1 MKKKKFQN
9 NSGITV
15 CDSIVMSVKTKHIN
29 LRRIESVF
37 IALTG
42 YISAIMVFLCMFDFK
57 YSHTALFASAVVF
70 SAIYIFLS
78 LMGKNALWIIIITI
92 CAGGAAVWKV
102 MDSVSMGYKFVYNI
116 AYRASYHT
124 EIDYYKFL
132 DGELEKDCV
141 TTFFILCAW
150 LLSLVIYIF
159 TIYHPH
165 PLPPLIAVFPILEI
179 GMYNGL
185 EVNIFWG
192 MLAIGFLIASFGMST
207 IDMGEYSG
215 GNGGFVRKE
224 NLFFPKRQMRLKV
237 TEKCGVY
244 IIILVM
250 LSAGLA
256 AGGIK
261 LTGYKRSEELN
272 QKRIDIRDAV
282 NSFSIENLADS
293 ISNLT
298 AAFGFTFKMESHKLG
313 NIASMKY
320 KDRTDMTVTLDQKF
334 DGAIYLKE
342 YTGSVYR
349 NNEWLTLPESDYNDP
364 VFTDFKTYNIYPQDF
379 PFRFN
384 KIIDVNDKEYT
395 ININSSLKGNRSF
408 APYGSDN
415 IGGIIYNHDSDVST
429 KDRNEKEFSYKFSR
443 VDAEIVAQMLDRP
456 VRNVYALD
464 NIADEEWKNTI
475 TEYCQNKGIIDYDD
489 YLSIDSELPFNMELM
504 YNNPPLIMTELI
516 QEEYEQ
522 FVYDNYLQIPDNT
535 NMDEIRDAFADI
547 LDVSDQA
554 VIAVD
559 KLQILYALRAQVAE
573 MAEYSLQPGKTPKNR
588 DFVNYF
594 LLENNK
600 GYCTHYATSGV
611 ILARMAGIPARYATG
626 YVLVGD
632 DFCGDTQNAD
642 GSYTIDVK
650 DNRSHAWIEVYLSG
664 YGWVPFE
671 FTAGYT
677 SQSID
682 TTPATE
688 AEVPTENTE
697 TTTAPEAQPD
707 PSTTHDNSAA
717 ATTSANG
724 DAAVN
729 TTVPITS
736 HGVGMS
742 EGFSGSGGGAK
753 LPQSVKY
760 VIYSVL
766 TVFAA
771 VMLIIIRHR
780 LTMCIRKKRFISGST
795 AERAGHMY
803 AYAEKLLDFVKIK
816 QGEMQ
821 YSDFAEYAEVRC
833 CGVYFS
839 HGSFKEFMDISLRA
853 VFSDTAPE
861 NEEMMK
867 CKDFVDNMSKGIY
880 EKASFIGKIYLKF
893 IVCLI

>member
-1 MKKKKFQN
+1 MKKKKLPN
-9 NSGITV
+9 TSGITV
-15 CDSIVMSVKTKHIN
+15 CDSIVMSVKAKHIN
-29 LRRIESVF
+29 LRRIEAVL
-37 IALTG
+37 IALAG
-42 YISAIMVFLCMFDFK
+42 YVSTIMVFLCMFDFK
-57 YSHTALFASAVVF
+57 YSHTALLTSAAVF
-70 SAIYIFLS
+70 SAIYILLS
-78 LMGKNALWIIIITI
+78 LMGKNALWLIIMTI
-92 CAGGAAVWKV
+92 GAGGAALWRV
-102 MDSVSMGYKFVYNI
+102 MDSVAMGYKFVYNI
-116 AYRASYHT
+116 IYRASYHT

-132 DGELEKDCV
+132 DDKLEKDSV
-141 TTFFILCAW
+141 TTFFILGAW
-150 LLSLVIYIF
+150 VLALVIYIF

-192 MLAIGFLIASFGMST
+192 MMAIGFLIACFGMST

-244 IIILVM
+244 LILLVM

-256 AGGIK
+256 AGGMK
-261 LTGYKRSEELN
+261 LTGYKRSEEIN
-272 QKRIDIRDAV
+272 QKRIEIRDAV

-320 KDRTDMTVTLDQKF
+320 KDRTDMTITLDQKF
-334 DGAIYLKE
+334 SGAIYLKE

-349 NNEWLTLPESDYNDP
+349 DNEWLPLSETAYSEP
-364 VFTDFKTYNIYPQDF
+364 VFSDFKTYNIYPQDF
-379 PFRFN
+379 PYRFN
-384 KIIDVNDKEYT
+384 KIFDVNDTEYT
-395 ININSSLKGNRSF
+395 IWIDSSLKGNRSF

-415 IGGIIYNHDSDVST
+415 IGGLVYNHDSDVSS
-429 KDRNEKEFSYKFSR
+429 KNRNKNEFSYKFSR
-443 VDAEIVAQMLDRP
+443 VDAELVAQMLDKP

-464 NIADEEWKNTI
+464 NITDEEWRDTI
-475 TEYCQNKGIIDYDD
+475 TGYGQAKGLMDYDD
-489 YLSIDSELPFNMELM
+489 YLSIDSELPPNMELM
-504 YNNPPLIMTELI
+504 YSNPPLIMTELI
-516 QEEYEQ
+516 QEEYEN
-522 FVYDNYLQIPDNT
+522 FVYDHYLQLPDDT
-535 NMDEIRDAFADI
+535 NMDEVREAFADI
-547 LDVSDQA
+547 LSVSDQA
-554 VIAVD
+554 VVAVD
-559 KLQILYALRAQVAE
+559 QLQILHALRAQVAE
-573 MAEYSLQPGKTPKNR
+573 MAEYSLHPGKTPRNR

-632 DFCGDTQNAD
+632 DFNNDTKNAD
-642 GSYTIDVK
+642 GSYTIEVK

-682 TTPATE
+682 TTPTTE

-707 PSTTHDNSAA
+707 PSTTHDNSQPS
-717 ATTSANG
+717 TTTASGAE
-724 DAAVN
+724 AVN
-729 TTVPITS
+729 TTVQVTS
-736 HGVGMS
+736 LGTGLP
-742 EGFSGSGGGAK
+742 GGIGRGGGGVK

-760 VIYSVL
+760 VMYSIL
-766 TVFAA
+766 TAA
-771 VMLIIIRHR
+771 ALVMLIIIRRR
-780 LTMCIRKKRFISGST
+780 LTLYIRKKRFSEGSA
-795 AERAGHMY
+795 AERASYMY
-803 AYAEKLLDFVKIK
+803 AYAEKLLGFVKITRD
-816 QGEMQ
+816 EMK
-821 YSDFAEYAEVRC
+821 YMDFAEYTEARC
-833 CGVYFS
+833 SGVYFPKD
-839 HGSFKEFMDISLRA
+839 SFREFMDVSLRA
-853 VFSDTAPE
+853 AFSDIPPE
-861 NEEMMK
+861 NDEMAK
-867 CKDFVDNMSKGIY
+867 CRSFVADMSKRIC
-880 EKASFIGKIYLKF
+880 ERTSFIGKIYLKL
-893 IVCLI
+893 IACLI

>member
-1 MKKKKFQN
+1 M
-9 NSGITV
+9 
-15 CDSIVMSVKTKHIN
+15 
-29 LRRIESVF
+29 
-37 IALTG
+37 
-42 YISAIMVFLCMFDFK
+42 
-57 YSHTALFASAVVF
+57 
-70 SAIYIFLS
+70 
-78 LMGKNALWIIIITI
+78 IITI
-92 CAGGAAVWKV
+92 GAGGAALWRV
-102 MDSVSMGYKFVYNI
+102 MDSVAMGYKFVYNI
-116 AYRASYHT
+116 IYRASYHT

-132 DGELEKDCV
+132 DGRLEKDSV
-141 TTFFILCAW
+141 TTFFILGAW
-150 LLSLVIYIF
+150 LLALVIYIF

-192 MLAIGFLIASFGMST
+192 MMAIGFLIACFGMST

-244 IIILVM
+244 LIILVM

-256 AGGIK
+256 AGGMK
-261 LTGYKRSEELN
+261 LTGYKRSEEIN
-272 QKRIDIRDAV
+272 QRRIEIRDAV

-320 KDRTDMTVTLDQKF
+320 KDRTDMTITLDKKF
-334 DGAIYLKE
+334 SGAIYLKE

-349 NNEWLTLPESDYNDP
+349 NNEWLPLPETAYSDP
-364 VFTDFKTYNIYPQDF
+364 VFSDFKTYNIYPQDF
-379 PFRFN
+379 PYRFN
-384 KIIDVNDKEYT
+384 KIFDVNDAEYT
-395 ININSSLKGNRSF
+395 IWIDSSLKGNRSF

-415 IGGIIYNHDSDVST
+415 IGGLVYNHDSDVSS
-429 KDRNEKEFSYKFSR
+429 KNRNKNEFSYKFSH
-443 VDAEIVAQMLDRP
+443 VDAELVAQMLDKP

-464 NIADEEWKNTI
+464 NITDDKWRDTI
-475 TEYCQNKGIIDYDD
+475 TGYGQAKGIMDYDD
-489 YLSIDSELPFNMELM
+489 YISIDSELPPNMEFM
-504 YNNPPLIMTELI
+504 YSNPPLIMTELI
-516 QEEYEQ
+516 QEEYEN
-522 FVYDNYLQIPDNT
+522 FVYDNYLQLPDDT
-535 NMDEIRDAFADI
+535 NMDEVREAFADI
-547 LDVSDQA
+547 LSVSDQA

-559 KLQILYALRAQVAE
+559 QLQILYALRAQVAE
-573 MAEYSLQPGKTPKNR
+573 MAEYSLHPGKTPKNR

-632 DFCGDTQNAD
+632 DFSNDNKNAD
-642 GSYTIDVK
+642 GSYTIEVK

-682 TTPATE
+682 TTPTTE
-688 AEVPTENTE
+688 AEIPTENTE

-707 PSTTHDNSAA
+707 PGTTHDNSPAS
-717 ATTSANG
+717 TTSANE
-724 DAAVN
+724 DEAVN
-729 TTVPITS
+729 TTIPATS
-736 HGVGMS
+736 PGTGLP
-742 EGFSGSGGGAK
+742 GGIGRGGGAK

-766 TVFAA
+766 TAA
-771 VMLIIIRHR
+771 ALVMLVIIRR
-780 LTMCIRKKRFISGST
+780 TLTLYIRKKRFSEGPA

-803 AYAEKLLDFVKIK
+803 AYAEKLLGFVKIK
-816 QGEMQ
+816 RDEMK
-821 YSDFAEYAEVRC
+821 YLDFAEYTEARC
-833 CGVYFS
+833 GGVYFPKD
-839 HGSFKEFMDISLRA
+839 SFIEFMDISLRA
-853 VFSDTAPE
+853 AFSDIPPE
-861 NEEMMK
+861 KDELAK
-867 CKDFVDNMSKGIY
+867 CQSFVADMSKRIC
-880 EKASFIGKIYLKF
+880 ERTSFVGKIYLKF
-893 IVCLI
+893 ILCLA